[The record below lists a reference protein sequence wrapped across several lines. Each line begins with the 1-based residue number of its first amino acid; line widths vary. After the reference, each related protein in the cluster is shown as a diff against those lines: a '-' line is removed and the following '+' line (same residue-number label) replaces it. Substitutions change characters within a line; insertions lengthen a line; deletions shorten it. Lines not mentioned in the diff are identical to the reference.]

1 MEFEI
6 EKSYFDMFEFVNDL
20 YLSKKKKKKKTIWA
34 FVKKYVFEWIFE

>member
-20 YLSKKKKKKKTIWA
+20 YLSKKTKTIWA

>member
-20 YLSKKKKKKKTIWA
+20 YLSKKKKKKQKP
-34 FVKKYVFEWIFE
+34 FGHL